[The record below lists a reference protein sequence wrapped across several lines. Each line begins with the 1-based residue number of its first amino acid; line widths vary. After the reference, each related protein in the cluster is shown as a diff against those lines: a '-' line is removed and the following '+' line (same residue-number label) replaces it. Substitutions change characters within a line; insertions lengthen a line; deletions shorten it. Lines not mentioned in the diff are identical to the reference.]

1 MAKEEKK
8 GNVGFECHTFR
19 HVRVTELCGKAS
31 CLLYKG
37 TIAVIKEYDIHQNY
51 KTKHSSQYSHLTG
64 KQWPEKK

>member
-1 MAKEEKK
+1 MWALNATLL
-8 GNVGFECHTFR
+8 GML
-19 HVRVTELCGKAS
+19 ELLN
-31 CLLYKG
+31 LLYKG